1 MVIFAL
7 TDNEKYDTTKK
18 SKGKG
23 IFKKHTIL
31 VRFTFGKMM
40 KLNHPCSRAD
50 EVLQPALHTKAAT

>member
-23 IFKKHTIL
+23 IFKKL
-31 VRFTFGKMM
+31 LFWFGLFSEKMWITG
-40 KLNHPCSRAD
+40 C
-50 EVLQPALHTKAAT
+50 AAGKTA